1 MMNCYC
7 GSGKQY
13 EACCQPYIT
22 GSAIAPTA
30 EALMRSRYSAYV
42 VADIN
47 YLMNSHHPSTR
58 PTKERKSI
66 LRWTKSVQWIKL
78 DVKNAVAGTVNDT
91 EGWIVFIAY
100 FSDGGK
106 IETIHENSRF
116 VKENGK
122 WYYIS
127 GEHQ

>member
-1 MMNCYC
+1 MTNCYC
-7 GSGKQY
+7 GSGKSF
-13 EACCQPYIT
+13 EDCCQPILT
-22 GSAIAPTA
+22 GKKPASTA

-58 PTKERKSI
+58 PTKERKEI

-78 DVKNAVAGTVNDT
+78 EIKNSIAGTENDT
-91 EGWIVFIAY
+91 EGWVVFIAY
-100 FSDGGK
+100 FSEGGK

-127 GEHQ
+127 GQHQ